1 MVISLYVVG
10 VLSLMI
16 GGYGIYSGIIM
27 DTSVD
32 TDFGI
37 ASVANLHLMHLQTAN
52 FILGSAFF
60 IIAAITLSSGAII
73 EAVRKR
79 QAD

>member
-1 MVISLYVVG
+1 MVIGLYVVG

-16 GGYGIYSGIIM
+16 GGYGIYSGIM
-27 DTSVD
+27 ADT
-32 TDFGI
+32 
-37 ASVANLHLMHLQTAN
+37 AVAGTAN
-52 FILGSAFF
+52 FELMHIQSANLLLGCAFL

-79 QAD
+79 RAD